1 MIARRTRLAVHGSML
16 TKPAPEKQ
24 RGVRPPETPPK
35 QPTDKK
41 AKEVLREQAKTETE
55 TRPYLDTEGGE

>member
-1 MIARRTRLAVHGSML
+1 MQ
-16 TKPAPEKQ
+16 TKPSSEKQ
-24 RGVRPPETPPK
+24 RGVRPPTTPPK
-35 QPTDKK
+35 PPMDKK